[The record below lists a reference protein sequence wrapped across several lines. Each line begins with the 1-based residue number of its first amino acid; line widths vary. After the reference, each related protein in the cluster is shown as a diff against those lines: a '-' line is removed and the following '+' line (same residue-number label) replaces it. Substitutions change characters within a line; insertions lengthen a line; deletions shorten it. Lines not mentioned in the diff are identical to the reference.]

1 MKLEQEFTVPLPV
14 EEAWEVLTDIPRIAP
29 CMPGAQLTGSDGDV
43 HEGRVKIKVG
53 PVTADY
59 GGTATFV
66 EKDPATRHIVINAK
80 GRDKRGSGNAQAM
93 ITADM
98 TPQGD
103 STHVR
108 IETDLKIAGK
118 VAQFGKG
125 VIGDV
130 SARLIGEF
138 VNCLEHKLAAGDEP
152 EPTQEAVAE
161 EAVAGAATNGA
172 APKAPAPEPEAID
185 LMDAAG
191 GAMAKRLAPLVI
203 AALLLLLL
211 GRRKK

>member
-1 MKLEQEFTVPLPV
+1 MKLEQEFTVSLPV

-80 GRDKRGSGNAQAM
+80 GRDKRGSGNAQAT

-98 TPQGD
+98 TPRGD

-130 SARLIGEF
+130 STRLIGEF
-138 VNCLEHKLAAGDEP
+138 VNCLEHTLAAGDEP
-152 EPTQEAVAE
+152 EPEEPVAAE
-161 EAVAGAATNGA
+161 PA
-172 APKAPAPEPEAID
+172 APRAQAPAPEPEAID

-203 AALLLLLL
+203 AALLLVLL

>member
-1 MKLEQEFTVPLPV
+1 MKLEQEFTVPLPI

-66 EKDPATRHIVINAK
+66 EKNAETRHVVIDAK
-80 GRDKRGSGNAQAM
+80 GRDKRGSGNAQAL

-98 TPQGD
+98 TSRGD
-103 STHVR
+103 GTHVR

-152 EPTQEAVAE
+152 EPEVETISSP
-161 EAVAGAATNGA
+161 GAP
-172 APKAPAPEPEAID
+172 PKPEPEPEALD

-191 GAMAKRLAPLVI
+191 GAMAKRLAPLVV
-203 AALLLLLL
+203 ALLVLILL
-211 GRRKK
+211 GRRRK